1 MFDVHRVAPGDLGVF
16 TKGQQEIHLPV
27 FQTAFLGFH
36 VRGYIPG
43 SSKKQPSHEVPHHRG
58 HVPPGPNSMLSSE
71 CRGWRPSI
79 KITIS
84 VDDARHF
91 RSHTTL
97 KLGVAG
103 VSKVSLWFQVG
114 GCFLAESG
122 IIKDNR
128 YV

>member
-1 MFDVHRVAPGDLGVF
+1 
-16 TKGQQEIHLPV
+16 
-27 FQTAFLGFH
+27 
-36 VRGYIPG
+36 
-43 SSKKQPSHEVPHHRG
+43 
-58 HVPPGPNSMLSSE
+58 MLSSE
-71 CRGWRPSI
+71 FCVWRPSK

-128 YV
+128 YVQYIIYIYIYIYIYTGMYLYVCTCIIV